1 MSGNSSDV
9 SQPQQHEGNPRAIDA
24 SPTAICSGA
33 NFSTYVLRQVI
44 GAGSAASVYR
54 AHDTRLRREVAV
66 KVLNKGALAGAEG
79 LARFLHEARMA
90 AAVRHPNVVNIFDV
104 GVHDA
109 TPYIVME
116 LLRGEDLDTRL
127 HAARVLREPVLIDLA
142 AQLVSGLAAVHD
154 AGIVHRDLRP
164 SNVFLA
170 RGPDGAAQPKLLDFS
185 VSKQTRD
192 NLRLTTNGRRRWAA
206 MPLYT
211 APEVLLDGDATFLS
225 DQYSLGVL
233 LYECVTGV
241 NPFRADS
248 TRESIDLI
256 TTGQARRITDQPIRP
271 SRRLSAIIQK
281 AMHVYPEQRFADLQ
295 ELGDALAAISERRGR
310 WPWSASPLPVVARA
324 LASNADPK
332 ARHAARDQPERS
344 GPELSWVIGA
354 AVVGCSI
361 AAPLW
366 AWWSVHRT
374 QAAAPVSV
382 AAPLAPSESPLLAAP
397 PASVPVSA
405 PVPLP
410 SAPNPCAAPCP
421 APAGVQPELAVSAE
435 PAPAAAA
442 PVLAQTAVA
451 VAPVP
456 APLQAVPLAPPLS
469 APHALVPPPEHT
481 AAASEGAEP
490 PSPPGFPEGVNGAQ
504 GEAAPLTP
512 PEPAASDGN
521 IRDGGV
527 SSAAP
532 PTAADGGVPPGGDP
546 LDPPLPRVAA
556 PQRRQERGTN
566 GALIFD

>member
-9 SQPQQHEGNPRAIDA
+9 SQPPQHEGTPRAIDA

-66 KVLNKGALAGAEG
+66 KILNRGALAGAEG

-127 HAARVLREPVLIDLA
+127 HAARVLRQPVLVDLA

-170 RGPDGAAQPKLLDFS
+170 RGPDGASQPKLLDFS

-233 LYECVTGV
+233 LYECATGV

-248 TRESIDLI
+248 TLESIDLI
-256 TTGQARRITDQPIRP
+256 TTGQARRITEQPIRP

-281 AMHVYPEQRFADLQ
+281 AMHVYPEQRFADLR
-295 ELGDALAAISERRGR
+295 ELGDALATLSERRGR

-324 LASNADPK
+324 RLPIAGAGPRNAP
-332 ARHAARDQPERS
+332 RDAPERS
-344 GPELSWVIGA
+344 GLELSWVLGA

-374 QAAAPVSV
+374 RAAAPVSV
-382 AAPLAPSESPLLAAP
+382 AAPLAPTESPLLASP
-397 PASVPVSA
+397 PSP
-405 PVPLP
+405 P
-410 SAPNPCAAPCP
+410 SPPSPCAAPCP
-421 APAGVQPELAVSAE
+421 TPASVQPAE
-435 PAPAAAA
+435 PAFSVEPAPPLA
-442 PVLAQTAVA
+442 PAPIAPALAQTAVA
-451 VAPVP
+451 LAPVP
-456 APLQAVPLAPPLS
+456 SPLQAVPLAPAPAAAPAFAASPAPL
-469 APHALVPPPEHT
+469 PEHLAAVAPERAELPFPPGSPDGSQGAPGEAEPLT
-481 AAASEGAEP
+481 PLEPAASEGNTHD
-490 PSPPGFPEGVNGAQ
+490 S
-504 GEAAPLTP
+504 
-512 PEPAASDGN
+512 
-521 IRDGGV
+521 GV
-527 SSAAP
+527 SA
-532 PTAADGGVPPGGDP
+532 AADGGVAPGGAP
-546 LDPPLPRVAA
+546 LELPLPRVAA